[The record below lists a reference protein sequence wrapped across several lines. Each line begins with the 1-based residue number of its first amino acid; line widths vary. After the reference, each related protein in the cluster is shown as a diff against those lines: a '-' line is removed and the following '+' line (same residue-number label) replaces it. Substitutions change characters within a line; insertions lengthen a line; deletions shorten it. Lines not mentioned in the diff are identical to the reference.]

1 MRARSW
7 TSPALAAALALL
19 VLAVVLRAG
28 MTRALIAR
36 VTADGPPRP
45 VQLRVWDWWSSSTNE
60 EYGGYFAELEA
71 TFERR
76 NPDVDVVY
84 QTVPFSN
91 YVQKLSAA
99 MVGPT
104 PPDVFQSSIIWAES
118 SYRRGMLRPLNDL
131 LAADAH
137 LPASQR
143 VDEAAFLPPAW
154 RHNQTVDG
162 TVFGI
167 PQIIDAQCLVWNLDI
182 LEEAAATDPEIRA
195 MFSRLEDGT
204 VDYEHIRFDAVRDW
218 NHFRQLIGKLAV
230 RGPDGQLERAGYV
243 IHAHG
248 SGADIFSPWLAS
260 NGGHYQDLAG
270 TRALFGGRRGAETMH
285 FLARLY
291 WTDRVCPPFRRQ
303 LFDREL
309 FQQGKVACVT
319 AGTWS
324 GKDIV
329 RDTMGWT
336 HFGKTAFPPGPS
348 GSGQRSLTWG
358 NMLVVTTRC
367 RQVDAAWK
375 YVRFT
380 CSLEGNLLRSRHL
393 GYNGPR
399 RDFYDTEQW
408 QRALT
413 ERPYLSNVKQICL
426 VGEKFRHIEME
437 AANHQANPVF
447 ESLLLHYPDVVDG
460 TGAYPSVEAALA
472 GAAANVDNVYR
483 RYNEQ
488 AASWEAARDRATA
501 ASGAVGDQASA
512 GDPAR
517 ASDPGPAER

>member
-1 MRARSW
+1 MRAKSW
-7 TSPALAAALALL
+7 TTSILGILLAAL
-19 VLAVVLRAG
+19 VMGVLVRAG

-36 VTADGPPRP
+36 IASDEPTRP
-45 VQLRVWDWWSSSTNE
+45 VQLRVWDWWSASSNE
-60 EYGGYFAELEA
+60 EYGQYFAELEE
-71 TFERR
+71 TFEKL
-76 NPDVDVVY
+76 NPDIDVVY
-84 QTVPFSN
+84 QAVPFSN

-104 PPDVFQSSIIWAES
+104 PPDIFQSSIIWAES

-131 LAADAH
+131 LAADAS
-137 LPASQR
+137 LPPEQR
-143 VDEAAFLPPAW
+143 VDEGAFLPPAW
-154 RHNQTVDG
+154 RHNQTQDG

-182 LEEAAATDPEIRA
+182 LQEEAATDPEILA
-195 MFSRLEDGT
+195 MFARRADGS
-204 VDYEHIRFDAVRDW
+204 VDYDHIRFDAVRDW
-218 NHFRQLIGKLAV
+218 EHFRQLTVKLA
-230 RGPDGQLERAGYV
+230 RRNADGELERAGYV

-248 SGADIFSPWLAS
+248 SGADLFSPWLAS
-260 NGGHYQDLAG
+260 NGGHYQDPAG

-291 WTDRVCPPFRRQ
+291 WVDRVCPPFRRQ

-309 FQQGKVACVT
+309 FQQGKLACVT

-336 HFGKTAFPPGPS
+336 HFGKTAYPPGPS
-348 GSGQRSLTWG
+348 GDGQRTLTWG
-358 NMLVVTTRC
+358 NMLVVTNRC
-367 RQVDAAWK
+367 ENVDAAWR
-375 YVRFT
+375 YVRYV

-399 RDFYDTEQW
+399 RDFYETEQW
-408 QRALT
+408 QKALA
-413 ERPYLSNVKQICL
+413 ERPYLSNVKEICL

-437 AANHQANPVF
+437 AANHQANPVL
-447 ESLLLHYPDVVDG
+447 ESLLLHYPDVVAG
-460 TGAYPSVEAALA
+460 KGPYPSVEVALS

-483 RYNEQ
+483 RYNDQ
-488 AASWEAARDRATA
+488 AASWEAGRAGSAAR
-501 ASGAVGDQASA
+501 
-512 GDPAR
+512 
-517 ASDPGPAER
+517 